1 MMEGTRQQATMM
13 KGAKHP
19 VPLIG
24 FKAIAIALVGEV
36 FVFPITES
44 PPDERGIFQGGRI
57 CTCIML

>member
-1 MMEGTRQQATMM
+1 MPRQVDTVLPSTGPADSYSE
-13 KGAKHP
+13 
-19 VPLIG
+19 LIG